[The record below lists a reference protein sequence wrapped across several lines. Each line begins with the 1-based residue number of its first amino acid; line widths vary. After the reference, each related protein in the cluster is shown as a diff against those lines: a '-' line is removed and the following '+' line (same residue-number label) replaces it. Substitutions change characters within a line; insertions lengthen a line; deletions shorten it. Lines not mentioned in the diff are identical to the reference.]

1 MPKRIENQRMRVL
14 RVATT
19 ALWLVVSLFSFAS
32 LPAGARERSIFMS
45 HEEEEAIG
53 RRAAAE
59 VAQTMGLLDDPNL
72 QAYVDS
78 IGQRLAR
85 AAPRQDVTYRFA
97 IVNMIEPNAFALPGG
112 YIYVSRG
119 LLELTNSEAELANV
133 LAHEIAHVSERHSVE
148 RDAQQKAAQVFSI
161 LGIIVGVAAGSGQA
175 AAAAGMFGQS
185 WMAAYSRDQEREAD
199 ELGQDFAYR
208 AGFNPE
214 GMSDFLHTLDNWT
227 RLSQGASRQ
236 ASYFDSHPTTPERV
250 AKASTR
256 ALSLLGRAGNFRSEI
271 TPGEYLK
278 RLEGLVVG
286 EDPAGGAFDG
296 SNFYHADLDFR
307 LRFPEGWSLHNSQL
321 AVGAVSPNTQDAMV
335 SLDSVTEGTDPEKAA
350 HEARKRDGL
359 RFLEEG
365 ALRVG
370 ALPAYRA
377 RWQQQAQQ
385 QALIFE
391 ATWIAYAGRIFRIV
405 GVSTAERFR
414 MYQAAFQSTVRSF
427 RPLTEEEHAKLKA
440 VRIHIVMA
448 REKEDLSALSARTQ
462 NVWTQLE
469 TAVYNGVF
477 ADVVFDQPRLVK
489 VAVSDLYVP
498 SIDMG
503 KGSPSP

>member
-1 MPKRIENQRMRVL
+1 MPERNGNRRTRAW
-14 RVATT
+14 RVAITT
-19 ALWLVVSLFSFAS
+19 LWLIVWVFSLAS
-32 LPAGARERSIFMS
+32 TQAGARERSIFMS

-119 LLELTNSEAELANV
+119 LLELTNSESELANV

-148 RDAQQKAAQVFSI
+148 REAQQKAAQVLSI
-161 LGIIVGVAAGSGQA
+161 LGMIAGAVAGDGRA

-199 ELGQDFAYR
+199 ELGQDFALR

-227 RLSQGASRQ
+227 RLSRGASRQ

-256 ALSLLGRAGNFRSEI
+256 ALSLLGHAGNFRSEI
-271 TPGEYLK
+271 SPGEYLK

-286 EDPAGGAFDG
+286 EDPAGGAFEG
-296 SNFYHADLDFR
+296 SNFYHAELDFR
-307 LRFPEGWSLHNSQL
+307 LRFPEGWNYYNSQL

-335 SLDSVTEGTDPEKAA
+335 SLDSLTEGTDPEKAA

-359 RFLEEG
+359 RFQEEG

-385 QALIFE
+385 QSLIFE
-391 ATWIAYAGRIFRIV
+391 ATWIAYAGRIYRIL
-405 GVSTAERFR
+405 GVSTTDRFR
-414 MYQAAFQSTVRSF
+414 VYQAAFQSTVRSF
-427 RPLTEEEHAKLKA
+427 RPLTEEEHSKLKS
-440 VRIHIVMA
+440 VRVHIVMA
-448 REKEDLSALSARTQ
+448 QEKEDLLALSERTQ
-462 NVWTQLE
+462 NVWTPLE
-469 TAVYNGVF
+469 TAVYNGMF

-489 VAVSDLYVP
+489 IAVSDLYVP
-498 SIDMG
+498 AIDAG
-503 KGSPSP
+503 KESP